1 MITRKAVSKS
11 KKISDVK
18 IASKNSKRETVS
30 DVVVEKKTS
39 ENPETGVSVFTK
51 TTNPKIVIQSE
62 NLEDTR
68 VCQNQNI
75 CSCRFLKFVCLMIMC
90 IIVLMTFFLT
100 LRTYNIVNE
109 LSALL
114 N

>member
-1 MITRKAVSKS
+1 MITRKAVSKP
-11 KKISDVK
+11 KKTSNVEV
-18 IASKNSKRETVS
+18 STKNSRKETVS

-39 ENPETGVSVFTK
+39 ENSETGVSVFTK
-51 TTNPKIVIQSE
+51 TTNPKIVVQSE
-62 NLEDTR
+62 NLENSK

-75 CSCRFLKFVCLMIMC
+75 CSCRFLKFVCLMIMS
-90 IIVLMTFFLT
+90 IIVLMTFFLA

>member
-1 MITRKAVSKS
+1 MIARETVSKS
-11 KKISDVK
+11 KKSSKVK
-18 IASKNSKRETVS
+18 ASTRSSKKETVS
-30 DVVVEKKTS
+30 DVVVEKETS

-51 TTNPKIVIQSE
+51 TTNPKIIVQSE
-62 NLEDTR
+62 NLENTK

-75 CSCRFLKFVCLMIMC
+75 CSCRFWKFVWLMIMS
-90 IIVLMTFFLT
+90 IIILMTFFLT
-100 LRTYNIVNE
+100 LRTYNIINE